1 MKIFTVNVCF
11 TKVAKAA
18 SMKVY
23 FALEIERR
31 SICKMSGKSNLIV
44 KPVKKWAM
52 TTSTGDFGIK
62 GPSQYLQVSSIDE
75 IFSV

>member
-1 MKIFTVNVCF
+1 MKIITVNVCF

-31 SICKMSGKSNLIV
+31 SICKMSGKLNLTV
-44 KPVKKWAM
+44 KSVKKLAM
-52 TTSTGDFGIK
+52 ITSTGDFGRK
-62 GPSQYLQVSSIDE
+62 GPSQNLQVSSIDE